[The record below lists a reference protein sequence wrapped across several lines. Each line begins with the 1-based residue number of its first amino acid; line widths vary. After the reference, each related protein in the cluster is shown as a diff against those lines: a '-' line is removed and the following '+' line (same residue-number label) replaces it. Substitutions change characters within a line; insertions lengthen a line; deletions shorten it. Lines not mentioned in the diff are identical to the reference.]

1 MNLGEHG
8 FIPLAPAKL
17 EEEDRW
23 ILSRLSRV
31 ARRAGKEL
39 RAYNPSAA
47 IGAAREFF
55 WSELCDWY
63 LEIIKPRL
71 KDEAAAPMARSVLA
85 LALDETLRLFHPFVP
100 FITEVLWNRLNA
112 QCPAR
117 GLAESLPASP
127 LLITARWPEPVPE
140 WEDEVLESKFALAQD
155 VVRGIREVRALQSIP
170 PGRKLGALVKA
181 GGRAADVLACMRTL
195 IIHMGKL
202 ESLYVAPDMKRPA
215 TAASQVVGD
224 IEIYLTGVIDPEKE
238 RERLESRR
246 KKLLDD
252 IGKAE
257 ARLGNEGFV
266 RRAPADVVEKE
277 KQKLKDLTT
286 QIESI
291 DVHLKAL

>member
-1 MNLGEHG
+1 MNLGEHS
-8 FIPLAPAKL
+8 FLSLAPDNL

-31 ARRAGKEL
+31 ARRAEEAL

-100 FITEVLWNRLNA
+100 FITEVLWERLNA
-112 QCPAR
+112 QCPVR
-117 GLAESLPASP
+117 GLVEPFPASP
-127 LLITARWPEPVPE
+127 LLITARWPESVPE
-140 WEDEVLESKFALAQD
+140 WEDEALESKFALAQD
-155 VVRGIREVRALQSIP
+155 VVRGIREVRALQNVP

-181 GGRAADVLACMRTL
+181 GSRAAEVLTRMRAFVL
-195 IIHMGKL
+195 HMGRL
-202 ESLYVAPDMKRPA
+202 ESLDVASDMKKPA
-215 TAASQVVGD
+215 AAAAQTVGD

-238 RERLESRR
+238 RRRLESRR

-252 IGKAE
+252 VGKTE
-257 ARLGNEGFV
+257 TRLGSEGFV
-266 RRAPADVVEKE
+266 QRAPADVVEKE
-277 KQKLKDLTT
+277 KQKLKDLTA
-286 QIESI
+286 QIEII
-291 DVHLKAL
+291 DANLKAL